1 MQNANANKRGIF
13 PGLSALRG
21 LKRPE
26 GRAPIDDI
34 PWGGERFSFS
44 WGRRRGRGRAFQPD
58 LSRPWPLCGKVS
70 SHPPPV

>member
-1 MQNANANKRGIF
+1 MIAPAPMQNANANKRGIF

-34 PWGGERFSFS
+34 P
-44 WGRRRGRGRAFQPD
+44 
-58 LSRPWPLCGKVS
+58 
-70 SHPPPV
+70 